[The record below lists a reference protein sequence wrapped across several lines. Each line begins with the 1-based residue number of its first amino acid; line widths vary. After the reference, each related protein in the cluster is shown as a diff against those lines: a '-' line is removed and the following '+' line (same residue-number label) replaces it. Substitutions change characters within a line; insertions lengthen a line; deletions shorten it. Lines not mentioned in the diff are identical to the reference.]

1 MYKRLIVTLFIA
13 LIAVGTLLALSV
25 QSPSNADATI
35 VPMGDQQAQMR
46 TAYRDAFS
54 HLYAGERVHWAA
66 STFTYN
72 GVAYAPGAFIMP
84 DGIATA
90 AGHTDVTDTL
100 HISRAYA
107 LRPGCVALLRSNVTV
122 GEGEERMVAMW
133 ELGEIRQLLDGYL
146 FGAIPYRILD
156 EKQVGEGNLQGC
168 DLLIVPAIR
177 ADAVHEVAGDLA
189 ESGALDEIRAFV
201 EAGGTLYAQGTGA
214 YIAEAAGLLPEGTV
228 DLDNPVTLVDEDEV
242 ENKGVMDIRHS
253 GSPLTYSWLTDTL
266 YVLGDPILHPSEG
279 MEVVAVFVNA
289 VVGGEPPAIVRAPV
303 GRGQVIAVAGHPT
316 DDARRVQVPL
326 FFDAVLLAL
335 SARAELHGDAIQT
348 FNPTYDPHE
357 FPAYER
363 VPVSTTLIA
372 ANLWDEPIHNV
383 VITERVNAGYVVS
396 ATTVSPIPAA
406 LRIVTDPVTQTL
418 IIWNLGTL
426 AAGEVVTLSYIAE
439 SEPQVLAAGVGTFS
453 TGLLSYDDPELG
465 PTRVSHHPFLLTAQM
480 AARLVGDR
488 DLEADR
494 HYRIPA
500 DGIYL
505 DVALPLENKEWTM
518 AHNVVVTD
526 WVYLIYPIVDYE
538 DQHVILST
546 NDGQTV
552 WMRNEPF
559 LWGDKYPMWEGAT
572 APTQTITLDDW
583 RALPPDERH
592 RCVFT
597 STYGIHTD
605 PPPLHSQ
612 GEDYGSFITIP
623 LSYTD
628 AITVTAD
635 NKLLLPCMPLRW
647 NLGDWPGYWYEEPA
661 VRYGVHSR
669 ELLSRTVVFHGTP
682 REGTLVIPNDA
693 GSVYVNA
700 GSAPVPFREYLEA
713 AVPYAATAPAPSLVV
728 WQDVWSRTHE
738 LPLRASFYD
747 VWDWDSC
754 ATCRPDRDQHAA
766 INLTFGMYADLDGDG
781 AYEAPVQQVP
791 TRLPH
796 TRLVLMGKTIN
807 RDPNDTGVTI
817 PAGQNLI
824 DLPVFHGLGI
834 RIGPENG
841 TWDASWRSP
850 LGRTRLISVSEGLA
864 YDHLYFQ
871 QDIPLGSWEVF
882 YVSATISTYD
892 MNREGMFKL
901 HDGARL
907 VYRQMAAGPNRY
919 EIYDSHVHSV
929 IGLSSDG
936 QVSKR
941 VGPTMVSVYGDR
953 IYYLFAV
960 RDRYDPRTFDADP
973 YMDSWG
979 YGDFVATTYVGGRE
993 AKTLF
998 HSIVRPGE
1006 HTRLRVSLDNNTGV
1020 TLTNVTLAVN
1030 LPSGITA
1037 TLLYTDP
1044 ATAPEPIWPELAFLN
1059 ADTIP
1064 DAWRGVYYFDLH
1076 FGDIDPALRG
1086 QVIEVPITL
1095 TADGLP
1101 EGYNVPPAR
1110 IAILDAN
1117 NGIPQITY
1125 GPAHSLT
1132 LTDTLPDN
1140 IALLTATL
1148 VTAAEGDALLLAAD
1162 YDAVHPPTDT
1172 AASIFDTF
1180 TRTLSFTSHAGV
1192 VSFDLPQ
1199 EWRDLPAAGGP
1210 LYIAACATITRARHG
1225 PNLVNDGPTI
1235 TYVDPFGAK
1244 WSERGTRA
1252 VVEAHGAAVWA
1263 DYYCEEG
1270 WDDSGE
1276 EVEADG
1282 GECIIPPDG
1291 LSELVLRITAYNEGD
1306 AIARGVTFTLDL
1318 PSWVKPVEATPTWAY
1333 TTSESVVWSLGDLA
1347 PGAWRTFRIVVWVN
1361 PSHVDGEWLHASST
1375 DWKLTDRVLVIER
1388 SEGEFVDTYSQTRI
1402 HGQVGDEFAVRVG
1415 TKIWRVYLPNVLRG
1429 YSGSWWPQSRP

>member
-1 MYKRLIVTLFIA
+1 MSKRITLTISLA
-13 LIAVGTLLALSV
+13 LVAVGMLLALASH
-25 QSPSNADATI
+25 ADTTV
-35 VPMGDQQAQMR
+35 VPMGEQQAQVR
-46 TAYRDAFS
+46 DAYRDAFT
-54 HLYAGERVHWAA
+54 HLYAGERVRWAA
-66 STFTYN
+66 STFTCG
-72 GVAYAPGAFIMP
+72 GVTCAPGTFIMP

-90 AGHTDVTDTL
+90 AGHVDLTGTL

-107 LRPGCVALLRSNVTV
+107 LRPGRIALLRSNVTV
-122 GEGEERMVAMW
+122 GEGEEQMVAVW
-133 ELGEIRQLLDGYL
+133 ELSEIRQLLDGYL
-146 FGAIPYRILD
+146 FGALPYQVLD
-156 EKQVGEGNLQGC
+156 ESQIAEGGLQGY

-177 ADAVHEVAGDLA
+177 ADAVYRVVDDLD
-189 ESGALDEIRAFV
+189 ESGALSEIRAFV

-214 YIAEAAGLLPEGTV
+214 YVAEAAGLLPEGTV
-228 DLDNPVTLVDEDEV
+228 DLSTSVVLVDEDEV
-242 ENKGVMDIRHS
+242 ENRGRMDIRQAD
-253 GSPLTYSWLTDTL
+253 SPLAYSWLTDTL
-266 YVLGDPILHPSEG
+266 YALGDPLLHPTED
-279 MEVVAVFVNA
+279 MDVVAVFVNA
-289 VVGGEPPAIVRAPV
+289 VVGGEPPAIVRAPA

-316 DDARRVQVPL
+316 DDARRVQSPL

-335 SARAELHGDAIQT
+335 ASRAELYGDAIQT
-348 FNPTYDPHE
+348 FNPAYDPHQ

-363 VPVSTTLIA
+363 VPVSATLVA
-372 ANLWDEPIHNV
+372 ANLWDAPLHNV
-383 VITERVNAGYVVS
+383 VITEQVSAGYVVS
-396 ATTVSPIPAA
+396 ASTVSPAPEAIH
-406 LRIVTDPVTQTL
+406 IVTEPTTQTL
-418 IIWNLGTL
+418 IVWNLGTL
-426 AAGEVVTLSYIAE
+426 AAGEVMTLSYIAE
-439 SEPQVLAAGVGTFS
+439 SDPNALAAGVGTFS
-453 TGLLSYDDPELG
+453 IGRLHYDDPQLG
-465 PTRVSHHPFLLTAQM
+465 PVEVSHRPFILTAQM

-494 HYRIPA
+494 HYRIPG

-505 DVALPLENKEWTM
+505 DVALPLENKEWTL

-526 WVYLIYPIVDYE
+526 WVYLIYPFVDYE
-538 DQHVILST
+538 NQHVILST

-559 LWGDKYPMWEGAT
+559 LWGSKYPLWEGAT
-572 APTQTITLDDW
+572 SPTQTITLADW
-583 RALPPDERH
+583 RAMPADERH
-592 RCVFT
+592 WCVFT

-605 PPPLHSQ
+605 PPSLRSQ

-635 NKLLLPCMPLRW
+635 HKLLLPCIPLRW
-647 NLGDWPGYWYEEPA
+647 DLGDWPGYWYEEPA

-669 ELLSRTVVFHGTP
+669 ELFSRTVVFHGTP

-700 GSAPVPFREYLEA
+700 GSDPVPFREYLTA
-713 AVPYAATAPAPSLVV
+713 AVPYAAAAPAPAVV
-728 WQDVWSRTHE
+728 TWQDVWSRTHE

-754 ATCRPDRDQHAA
+754 ATCRLDRDQHAA

-781 AYEAPVQQVP
+781 AYEAPVREIP
-791 TRLPH
+791 TRLSR
-796 TRLVLMGKTIN
+796 TRLILMGKTIN

-817 PAGQNLI
+817 PANQNLI
-824 DLPVFHGLGI
+824 DLPVFHGLGV
-834 RIGPENG
+834 RIEPEND
-841 TWDASWRSP
+841 TWDDSWWSP
-850 LGRTRLISVSEGLA
+850 LGRTELVSVSEGLA

-941 VGPTMVSVYGDR
+941 VGPTLVSIYGDR
-953 IYYLFAV
+953 LYYLFTV

-973 YMDSWG
+973 YMNSWG
-979 YGDFVATTYVGGRE
+979 YGDFVATTYVGGRK

-998 HSIVRPGE
+998 HSIVHPGE

-1020 TLTNVTLAVN
+1020 TLTNVVLGVN
-1030 LPSGITA
+1030 APAGITV

-1064 DAWRGVYYFDLH
+1064 DAWRGVYYFDLQI
-1076 FGDIDPALRG
+1076 GNVDPALRG
-1086 QVIEVPITL
+1086 QVVEIPIVL

-1101 EGYNVPPAR
+1101 DGYRVPPAR
-1110 IAILDAN
+1110 LAIVDD
-1117 NGIPQITY
+1117 GGDVPQITY
-1125 GPAHSLT
+1125 GPARDLT
-1132 LTDTLPDN
+1132 LSDTLPAN

-1148 VTAAEGDALLLAAD
+1148 VTAAEGESLLLAAD

-1172 AASIFDTF
+1172 AALVFE
-1180 TRTLSFTSHAGV
+1180 SFTHTVPFTIREGT
-1192 VSFDLPQ
+1192 VSFALPQ
-1199 EWRDLPAAGGP
+1199 EWRTLPAADGP
-1210 LYIAACATITRARHG
+1210 LYVAACATITRAHHG
-1225 PNLVNDGPTI
+1225 PNVVNEGPTI
-1235 TYVDPFGAK
+1235 TYVDPFGVR
-1244 WSERGTRA
+1244 WSEQGEQA

-1263 DYYCEEG
+1263 DYYCEGG
-1270 WDDSGE
+1270 WDDSGWEGSE
-1276 EVEADG
+1276 EVETDG

-1291 LSELVLRITAYNEGD
+1291 PSEIVIRITAYNEGD

-1318 PSWVKPVEATPTWAY
+1318 PSWVEPVEAFPTWVY
-1333 TTSESVVWSLGDLA
+1333 TTSSSVVWSLGDLA
-1347 PGAWRTFRIVVWVN
+1347 PGAWRTFRIVLWVN
-1361 PSHVDGEWLHASST
+1361 PSQVGDEWRRAAVA
-1375 DWKLTDRVLVIER
+1375 DWQLTDRVLVVRR
-1388 SEGEFVDTYSQTRI
+1388 SEGEFLDATSQTWVR
-1402 HGQVGDEFAVRVG
+1402 GQVGDEFAVRVG
-1415 TKIWRVYLPNVLRG
+1415 TKIWHLYLPNVLRN
-1429 YSGSWWPQSRP
+1429 YKGSWWPQSGP